1 MSVFCTLLFV
11 GLSIGTERLYEFCGE
26 IFLAYRSIGLSCQL
40 LVFFASKELLL
51 IIDPDSFG
59 ANVYCR
65 KIQIG
70 LLSYCRCQ
78 QTQCCNVLYS
88 VSSGMLYSR
97 SFSSRL
103 LMLLAFTLV
112 RWRHQTDG
120 AQSPSR
126 NTPNASFGGKPPAMR
141 RFRAAASAN
150 YQLTDYPQV
159 PDSLKFCPT
168 YAGQT
173 GSSQLGGFPK
183 DEAPS

>member
-1 MSVFCTLLFV
+1 MSVFCALLFV

-78 QTQCCNVLYS
+78 LDT
-88 VSSGMLYSR
+88 MLQ
-97 SFSSRL
+97 FPAECFVRL
-103 LMLLAFTLV
+103 VFLFA
-112 RWRHQTDG
+112 
-120 AQSPSR
+120 
-126 NTPNASFGGKPPAMR
+126 
-141 RFRAAASAN
+141 
-150 YQLTDYPQV
+150 
-159 PDSLKFCPT
+159 C
-168 YAGQT
+168 
-173 GSSQLGGFPK
+173 
-183 DEAPS
+183 